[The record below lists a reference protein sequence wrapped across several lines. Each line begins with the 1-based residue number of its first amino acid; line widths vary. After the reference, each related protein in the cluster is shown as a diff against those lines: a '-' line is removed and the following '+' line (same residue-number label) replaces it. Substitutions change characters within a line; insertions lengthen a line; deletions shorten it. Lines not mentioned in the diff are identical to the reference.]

1 MKASIPAP
9 FVRPVLVGTLAAL
22 AASMFNGTVGVLS
35 RVGFELAMDPHA
47 VAFWRCFGAF
57 ALLTLLVGANPA
69 RRGRAVA
76 LRVHALPIAL
86 CSFLGVFTLYHFETM
101 AFALAP
107 VPIVAMLVF
116 AGGVVTILLSIVVL
130 KESINLVKGVGIA
143 AVFAGAFLILMG
155 HDLPLEADFRGVVF
169 ALIAGTGYWLFIFFW
184 KYFRLP
190 SGLEPL
196 WWFFLF
202 GTLYLAVPFLA
213 ESRVVPGSGALLVL
227 AALILLPSFGGFF
240 CTTLA
245 VRLVDAHRVQVIET
259 SEPLFS
265 AFFAFLLFGEMLSG
279 LGLIGAA
286 AIIGGMVAVAAG
298 DRAAPVQG
306 PGS

>member
-1 MKASIPAP
+1 
-9 FVRPVLVGTLAAL
+9 
-22 AASMFNGTVGVLS
+22 VLS
-35 RVGFELAMDPHA
+35 RLGFELAMDSHA

-57 ALLTLLVGANPA
+57 ALLTLLIVASPA
-69 RRGRAVA
+69 RRARTVA
-76 LRVHALPIAL
+76 LRPDLPPIAL

-116 AGGVVTILLSIVVL
+116 AGGVVTILLSVVVL
-130 KESINLVKGVGIA
+130 KESMNAVKGFGIA
-143 AVFAGAFLILMG
+143 MVFVGAFLILMG
-155 HDLPLEADFRGVVF
+155 HDLPLEADFRGVIF

-202 GTLYLAVPFLA
+202 GTLYLAVPFLI
-213 ESRVVPGSGALLVL
+213 ESRVIPDSGALLVL
-227 AALILLPSFGGFF
+227 AALVLLPSFGGFF

-279 LGLIGAA
+279 LGMVGAA
-286 AIIGGMVAVAAG
+286 AIIGGMLTVAAG
-298 DRAAPVQG
+298 DRGAPA
-306 PGS
+306 